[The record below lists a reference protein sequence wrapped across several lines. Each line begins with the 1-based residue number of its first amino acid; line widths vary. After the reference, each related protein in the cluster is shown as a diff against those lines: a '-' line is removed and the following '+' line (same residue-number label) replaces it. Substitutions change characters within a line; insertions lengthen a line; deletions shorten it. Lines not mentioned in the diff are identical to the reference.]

1 MSPRNQ
7 DPSDVLIGRT
17 SERAT
22 LRQLLASVC
31 AGAGGVLVIRGDPG
45 IGKTAL
51 LDDVAATH
59 QDLTIER
66 IVGAEAEAELAF
78 AGVQRLILRHRDFV
92 DELPAPQRHA
102 LLVMLGVEF
111 GPPPDRFLV
120 GLGVHALL
128 GLVAT
133 SGPILIMVDDLQWLD
148 QESIDVLAFVARR
161 VDGGGVGMILAQR
174 SDTAITAFDQLPGLQ
189 LAGLERS
196 DALTLLR
203 RMVTRPLEARISD
216 QSPSP
221 FR

>member
-7 DPSDVLIGRT
+7 DPSDVLVGRT

-133 SGPILIMVDDLQWLD
+133 SG
-148 QESIDVLAFVARR
+148 AR
-161 VDGGGVGMILAQR
+161 
-174 SDTAITAFDQLPGLQ
+174 S
-189 LAGLERS
+189 
-196 DALTLLR
+196 
-203 RMVTRPLEARISD
+203 
-216 QSPSP
+216 
-221 FR
+221 

>member
-7 DPSDVLIGRT
+7 DPSDVLVGRT

-22 LRQLLASVC
+22 LRQLLASVR

-66 IVGAEAEAELAF
+66 IVGAEAEAEAELAF

-111 GPPPDRFLV
+111 GPPPDRVLV

-133 SGPILIMVDDLQWLD
+133 SG
-148 QESIDVLAFVARR
+148 AR
-161 VDGGGVGMILAQR
+161 
-174 SDTAITAFDQLPGLQ
+174 S
-189 LAGLERS
+189 
-196 DALTLLR
+196 
-203 RMVTRPLEARISD
+203 
-216 QSPSP
+216 
-221 FR
+221 

>member
-1 MSPRNQ
+1 MRYGDASPTT
-7 DPSDVLIGRT
+7 DAASGPPDVSTKPGSFRRPRGRT

-22 LRQLLASVC
+22 LRQLLASVR

-66 IVGAEAEAELAF
+66 IVEAEAEAEAEAELAF

-133 SGPILIMVDDLQWLD
+133 SW
-148 QESIDVLAFVARR
+148 AR
-161 VDGGGVGMILAQR
+161 
-174 SDTAITAFDQLPGLQ
+174 S
-189 LAGLERS
+189 
-196 DALTLLR
+196 
-203 RMVTRPLEARISD
+203 
-216 QSPSP
+216 
-221 FR
+221 

>member
-7 DPSDVLIGRT
+7 DPSDVLVGRT

-22 LRQLLASVC
+22 LRQLVDSVR

-66 IVGAEAEAELAF
+66 IVGAEAEAEAELAF

-133 SGPILIMVDDLQWLD
+133 SG
-148 QESIDVLAFVARR
+148 AR
-161 VDGGGVGMILAQR
+161 
-174 SDTAITAFDQLPGLQ
+174 S
-189 LAGLERS
+189 
-196 DALTLLR
+196 
-203 RMVTRPLEARISD
+203 
-216 QSPSP
+216 
-221 FR
+221 

>member
-66 IVGAEAEAELAF
+66 IVGAEAEADLGF

-133 SGPILIMVDDLQWLD
+133 SG
-148 QESIDVLAFVARR
+148 AR
-161 VDGGGVGMILAQR
+161 
-174 SDTAITAFDQLPGLQ
+174 S
-189 LAGLERS
+189 
-196 DALTLLR
+196 
-203 RMVTRPLEARISD
+203 
-216 QSPSP
+216 
-221 FR
+221 